1 MAQYKSPNNVLS
13 FNIFKNP
20 QLASKTLII
29 RTQELGFEISLNKTT
44 TNHSIQII
52 HSQKITES
60 VRTRSKSFE
69 SVRTRATRST
79 RFDSVKKNWAAIRL
93 DFLINQS
100 NQQALSL
107 K

>member
-44 TNHSIQII
+44 TNRSIQII

-79 RFDSVKKNWAAIRL
+79 RFDSVKNWAAIRL